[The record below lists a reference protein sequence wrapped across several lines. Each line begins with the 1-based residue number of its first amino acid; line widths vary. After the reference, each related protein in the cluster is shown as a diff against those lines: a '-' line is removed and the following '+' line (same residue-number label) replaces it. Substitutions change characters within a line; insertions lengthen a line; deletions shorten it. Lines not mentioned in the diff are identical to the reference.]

1 MIKRLDRILSE
12 NMNISRKDAR
22 KMICGGKVQV
32 NENVCVQCDFKAD
45 GEKDEI
51 RVEGREIIC
60 REHIYIMMNKPAGV
74 ISASEGGREKTV
86 IDILPQELKRKG
98 LFPAGRLD
106 KDTVGFM
113 LITDDGEFAHN
124 ILSPRHHVKKTYIA
138 SLEKPMTKENVEE
151 FRRGVTLGDGTE
163 CLSAEAEM
171 TGELT
176 AKVVLSEGRYHQVK
190 RMFAA
195 QGNRVLSLKRTSIG
209 ALELDEGLQ
218 AGECRLITPDEL
230 KMVTEGK

>member
-1 MIKRLDRILSE
+1 
-12 NMNISRKDAR
+12 
-22 KMICGGKVQV
+22 MICAGKVQV
-32 NENVCVQCDFKAD
+32 NENVCAQCDFKAD
-45 GEKDEI
+45 GENDEI

-124 ILSPRHHVKKTYIA
+124 ILSPRHHVKKTYVA
-138 SLEKPMTKENVEE
+138 SLEKPMTKENIEE

-190 RMFAA
+190 RMFAS

-230 KMVTEGK
+230 KMITGGK